1 MAAGDWLI
9 TLSWCLLCGFESPI
23 PYFQAIYF
31 LILLIH
37 RFSDVDFHFSKAEIH
52 CNCHPESRAIRDDEM
67 CHEKYGDDWLEYKKR
82 VPYMFV
88 PFVI

>member
-1 MAAGDWLI
+1 M
-9 TLSWCLLCGFESPI
+9 
-23 PYFQAIYF
+23 
-31 LILLIH
+31 LILIFL
-37 RFSDVDFHFSKAEIH
+37 RPTFF